1 VVRRDPTL
9 SLTASPDHW
18 FFMNKNLL
26 WKIVFIIGTML
37 FFLFGIFGI
46 PKSFSGEGLLTALT
60 DHIHLGLDLKG
71 GTHLILQVQVN
82 DAVNVDAQNAMEVL
96 RDQFRS
102 RKIQYADISQSDP
115 QNNPDH
121 IVIKGVPPESRSDLR
136 TIVQDRLQEYDVTS
150 GAENTWNLA
159 MKPSN
164 LTDLKSKAV
173 TQAIETIRN
182 RIDALG
188 VSEPTIQ
195 EHGLGQYQILVQLPG
210 VDDPGRVKEIMQNTA
225 MLEIKQVLDGPY
237 TSQQAA
243 LQAKGGVVPIDQLLL
258 QGNTLGARAEG
269 EQWYFVSRISAISGK
284 DLRHAA
290 PSTDQNGQP
299 NVNFQ
304 LTREGGQRFYNFTSA
319 HVKDN
324 LGVVL
329 DNKVR
334 EVASINEPIRDQVEI
349 HGHMDAQ
356 SAKDLAMILNSGA
369 LPASIHYLEERT
381 VGPSLGADS
390 IRSGVRA
397 AIIGM
402 LAVLIF
408 MLVYYRGAGVNAD
421 VALIMNLIILLGFL
435 GWATMAGV
443 NVALTLPGIAGVI
456 LTVGMGVDS
465 NVLIFERIREELRN
479 GKTPPSA
486 VDQGFSHAW
495 ITIVDTHV
503 TTIVS
508 AAILFI
514 FGTGPVKGFATTLT
528 FGLLANLF
536 TAVFVSRVIFDWILS
551 RKQRGDALSI

>member
-1 VVRRDPTL
+1 MI
-9 SLTASPDHW
+9 H
-18 FFMNKNLL
+18 MNKKLL
-26 WKIVFIIGTML
+26 WQLLFIVGTML

-46 PKSFSGEGLLTALT
+46 PKGFSGDALLAALT

-82 DAVNVDAQNAMEVL
+82 EAVNVDAQNAMQLLKDQL
-96 RDQFRS
+96 RS
-102 RKIQYADISQSDP
+102 HKIDYTDISQSDP
-115 QNNPDH
+115 QNNPDRL
-121 IVIKGVPPESRSDLR
+121 VLKGVPPAARSDLR
-136 TIVQDRLQEYDVTS
+136 SIVLERLPEYDITP
-150 GAENTWNLA
+150 GASDTWNMA

-164 LTDLKSKAV
+164 LSDLKTRAV
-173 TQAIETIRN
+173 QQAIETIRN
-182 RIDALG
+182 RVDALG

-210 VDDPGRVKEIMQNTA
+210 VDDMTRVQEIMQNTA
-225 MLEIKQVLDGPY
+225 MLEIKQVMSGPY
-237 TSQQAA
+237 SSQAAA
-243 LQAKGGVVPIDQLLL
+243 LQANNGVIPPDQLLL
-258 QGNTLGARAEG
+258 PGNTLGGRAEG
-269 EQWYFVSRISAISGK
+269 EQWFLVSRVSAINGK
-284 DLRHAA
+284 DLKRAD

-299 NVNFQ
+299 DVNFQ
-304 LTREGGQRFYNFTSA
+304 LTRDGGQRFFNFTSA
-319 HVKDN
+319 HVKDS

-334 EVASINEPIRDQVEI
+334 EVASINEPIRDQVQI
-349 HGHMDAQ
+349 SGHMDAQ
-356 SAKDLAMILNSGA
+356 AAKDLAMILNSGA

-397 AIIGM
+397 AVIGM

-408 MLVYYRGAGVNAD
+408 MLIYYRGAGVNAD
-421 VALIMNLIILLGFL
+421 VALVMNLIILLGFL
-435 GWATMAGV
+435 GWSTIAGV

-536 TAVFVSRVIFDWILS
+536 TAVFVSRVIFDWVLT
-551 RKQRGDALSI
+551 RKQRGEALSI

>member
-1 VVRRDPTL
+1 
-9 SLTASPDHW
+9 
-18 FFMNKNLL
+18 MNKNLL
-26 WKIVFIIGTML
+26 WKLLFIVGTML

-46 PKSFSGEGLLTALT
+46 PKSLSPQGLLTALT

-82 DAVNVDAQNAMEVL
+82 EAVNVDAQNAIEVL
-96 RDQFRS
+96 KEQLRS
-102 RKIQYADISQSDP
+102 HKIDYTDISQPDP
-115 QNNPDH
+115 QSNPDH
-121 IVIKGVPPESRSDLR
+121 LLIKGAPPAARSDLR
-136 TIVQDRLQEYDVTS
+136 SIVQERLPEYDLNP
-150 GAENTWNLA
+150 GANDTWNMA

-164 LTDLKSKAV
+164 LSDLKSRAV

-182 RIDALG
+182 RVDQLG

-195 EHGLGQYQILVQLPG
+195 EHGLGQYQILMQLPG
-210 VDDPGRVKEIMQNTA
+210 VDDMTRVQEIVQNTA
-225 MLEIKQVLDGPY
+225 MLEIKQVISGPY
-237 TSQQAA
+237 PSQAAA
-243 LQAKGGVVPIDQLLL
+243 LQANSGIIPADQLLL
-258 QGNTLGARAEG
+258 PGNTLGGRAEG
-269 EQWYFVSRISAISGK
+269 EQWFLVSRVSAISGK
-284 DLRHAA
+284 DLRHAD
-290 PSTDQNGQP
+290 PTTDQNGQP
-299 NVNFQ
+299 DVNFQ
-304 LTREGGQRFYNFTSA
+304 LTREGGQRFFNFTSA
-319 HVKDN
+319 HVKDS

-329 DNKVR
+329 DGKVR
-334 EVASINEPIRDQVEI
+334 EVATIDEPIRDQVQI
-349 HGHMDAQ
+349 RGHMDAQ
-356 SAKDLAMILNSGA
+356 AAKDLAMILNSGA

-397 AIIGM
+397 AVIGM
-402 LAVLIF
+402 LAVLVF
-408 MLVYYRGAGVNAD
+408 MLVYYRGAGINAD

-435 GWATMAGV
+435 GWSTIAGV

-465 NVLIFERIREELRN
+465 NVLIFERIREELKN

-536 TAVFVSRVIFDWILS
+536 TAVFVSRVIFDWVLT
-551 RKQRGDALSI
+551 RKQRGEALSI

>member
-1 VVRRDPTL
+1 
-9 SLTASPDHW
+9 
-18 FFMNKNLL
+18 MNKNLL
-26 WKIVFIIGTML
+26 WKLLFIIGTML

-46 PKSFSGEGLLTALT
+46 PKSLSGQGLLAGLA

-82 DAVNVDAQNAMEVL
+82 DAVNVDAQNAIEVL
-96 RDQFRS
+96 KDQFRTH
-102 RKIQYADISQSDP
+102 KIQYTDITQPDP

-121 IVIKGVPPESRSDLR
+121 VVLKGIPPDSRSDLR
-136 TIVQDRLQEYDVTS
+136 NIVQDRLPEYDIAS
-150 GAENTWNLA
+150 GANDTWNLA
-159 MKPSN
+159 MKPAN
-164 LTDLKSKAV
+164 LKDLKNRAV

-182 RIDALG
+182 RVDQLG
-188 VSEPTIQ
+188 VSEPTIE
-195 EHGLGQYQILVQLPG
+195 EHGLGDYQILVQLPN
-210 VDDPGRVKEIMQNTA
+210 VDDPARVKELIQNTA
-225 MLEIKQVLDGPY
+225 MLEIKQVMGGPY
-237 TSQQAA
+237 PSQAA
-243 LQAKGGVVPIDQLLL
+243 AVQANNGIIPADQLLL
-258 QGNTLGARAEG
+258 QGNTLGGHSEG
-269 EQWYFVSRISAISGK
+269 EEWFLVSRISAITGK
-284 DLRHAA
+284 DLRHAD
-290 PSTDQNGQP
+290 PTTDQNGQP
-299 NVNFQ
+299 DVNFQ
-304 LTREGGQRFYNFTSA
+304 LTSEGGQRFFNFTSA
-319 HVKDN
+319 HVKDS

-334 EVASINEPIRDQVEI
+334 EVATIDEPIRDQVQI
-349 HGHMDAQ
+349 RGHMDNQA
-356 SAKDLAMILNSGA
+356 AKDLAMILNSGA

-397 AIIGM
+397 AVIGM

-421 VALIMNLIILLGFL
+421 VALIFNLIILLGFL
-435 GWATMAGV
+435 GWSTIAGV

-465 NVLIFERIREELRN
+465 NVLIFERIREELKN

-536 TAVFVSRVIFDWILS
+536 TAVFVSRVIFDWVLS

>member
-1 VVRRDPTL
+1 
-9 SLTASPDHW
+9 
-18 FFMNKNLL
+18 MNKNLL
-26 WKIVFIIGTML
+26 WKLLFIIGTML

-82 DAVNVDAQNAMEVL
+82 DAVNVDAQNAIEVL
-96 RDQFRS
+96 KEQFRS
-102 RKIQYADISQSDP
+102 HKIDYTDISQPDP
-115 QNNPDH
+115 QNNPDRLM
-121 IVIKGVPPESRSDLR
+121 IKGVPPAARSDLR
-136 TIVQDRLQEYDVTS
+136 SIVQERLPEYDITA
-150 GAENTWNLA
+150 GANDTWNMA

-164 LTDLKSKAV
+164 LSELKIRAV

-182 RIDALG
+182 RVDALG

-210 VDDPGRVKEIMQNTA
+210 VDDMTRVQEIMQNTA
-225 MLEIKQVLDGPY
+225 MLEIKQVISGPY
-237 TSQQAA
+237 PSQAAA
-243 LQAKGGVVPIDQLLL
+243 LQVNNGIIPADQLLV
-258 QGNTLGARAEG
+258 QGNTLGGRAEG
-269 EQWYFVSRISAISGK
+269 EQWFLVSRVSAISGK
-284 DLRHAA
+284 DLRHAD
-290 PSTDQNGQP
+290 PSSDQNGQP
-299 NVNFQ
+299 DVNFQ
-304 LTREGGQRFYNFTSA
+304 LTRDGGQRFFNFTSA
-319 HVKDN
+319 HVKDS

-329 DNKVR
+329 DGKVR
-334 EVASINEPIRDQVEI
+334 EVATIDEPIRDQVQI
-349 HGHMDAQ
+349 RGHMDAQ
-356 SAKDLAMILNSGA
+356 AAKDLAMILNSGA

-397 AIIGM
+397 AVIGM
-402 LAVLIF
+402 VAVLIF
-408 MLVYYRGAGVNAD
+408 MLIYYRGAGINAD

-435 GWATMAGV
+435 GWSTIAGV

-465 NVLIFERIREELRN
+465 NVLIFERIREELKN

-514 FGTGPVKGFATTLT
+514 FGSGPVKGFATTLT

-536 TAVFVSRVIFDWILS
+536 TAVFVSRAIFDWVLS
-551 RKQRGDALSI
+551 RKQRGEALSI

>member
-1 VVRRDPTL
+1 
-9 SLTASPDHW
+9 
-18 FFMNKNLL
+18 MNKNLL
-26 WKIVFIIGTML
+26 WKVAIIVAIL
-37 FFLFGIFGI
+37 FVFVFGIFGV
-46 PKSFSGEGLLTALT
+46 PQSFSGEGLLAAMTNR
-60 DHIHLGLDLKG
+60 IHLGLDLRG

-82 DAVNVDAQNAMEVL
+82 DAVNIDSDNAVEIL
-96 RDQFRS
+96 KDQLNK
-102 RKIQYADISQSDP
+102 RKIAFADVSKPDP
-115 QNNPDH
+115 QNSPDK
-121 IVIKGVPPESRSDLR
+121 VVLKGVPPDGRKDLLD
-136 TIVQDRLQEYDVTS
+136 IVSERLPEYNLSS
-150 GAENTWNLA
+150 GAENTFALT
-159 MKPSN
+159 MKPQM
-164 LTDLKSKAV
+164 LADLKNKAV

-210 VDDPGRVKEIMQNTA
+210 VDDPGRVKDIMQSTA
-225 MLEIKQVLDGPY
+225 MLEIKQVLGGPY
-237 TSQQAA
+237 PSEQAA
-243 LQAKGGVVPIDQLLL
+243 LQEKGGVLPADAILLP
-258 QGNTLGARAEG
+258 GHAAPGAAPG
-269 EQWYFVSRISAISGK
+269 EQVWYLVSRVSAVRGK
-284 DLRHAA
+284 DLRDAQ

-299 NVNFQ
+299 NVRFQ
-304 LTREGGQRFYNFTSA
+304 LTGEGGQRFYNFTSA
-319 HVKDN
+319 HVGES

-329 DNKVR
+329 DNKVQ
-334 EVASINEPIRDQVEI
+334 EVANIKEAIRDTGEI
-349 HGHMDAQ
+349 SGGSMNQQQ
-356 SAKDLAMILNSGA
+356 SKDLSMILRSGA
-369 LPASIHYLEERT
+369 LPAGIKYLEERT
-381 VGPSLGADS
+381 VGPSLGTDS
-390 IRSGVRA
+390 IRHGVNA

-408 MLVYYRGAGVNAD
+408 MLIYYRAAGINAD
-421 VALIMNLIILLGFL
+421 VALLLNLIILLGFM
-435 GWATMAGV
+435 GYFDAV
-443 NVALTLPGIAGVI
+443 LTLPGIAGVI

-514 FGTGPVKGFATTLT
+514 FGTGPVKGFAVTLT

-536 TAVFVSRVIFDWILS
+536 TAVFVSRVIFDWVLS